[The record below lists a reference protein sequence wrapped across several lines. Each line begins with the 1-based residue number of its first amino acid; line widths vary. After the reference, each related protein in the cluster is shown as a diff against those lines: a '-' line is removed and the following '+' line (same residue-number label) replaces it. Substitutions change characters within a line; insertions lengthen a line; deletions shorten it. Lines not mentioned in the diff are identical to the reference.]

1 MADERDVLGETTSV
15 TGYKPV
21 AIVPI
26 DDKYTALRFK
36 RR

>member
-1 MADERDVLGETTSV
+1 MVDERDVLDQITSV

-21 AIVPI
+21 AIVAI
-26 DDKYTALRFK
+26 DGKYTALRFK